1 MSDPDYTIP
10 IFNAKE
16 SFPDKERIEYG
27 YRILNPGAVIGNQYR
42 IVQELGSGG
51 FATTYLAVEIE
62 SEAKGKCVVKQLQ
75 PRFNN
80 HSIWENAKERF
91 AKEAMVLQWLGI
103 HSQIPQLLAHFEE
116 NQQFYLV
123 QEFIEGEEFEQEVHR
138 QVLDE
143 TRLISFLCDVLE
155 VLDFVHRQGVIHRD
169 IKPSNLIRRR
179 EDGKIALIDFG
190 AVKEIGTLV
199 FDDKQDTV
207 QTQIIGT
214 PGYMPPEQNNGKPVY
229 SSDIYA
235 LGKTAIY
242 ALTGRSPIE
251 WEDTGI
257 ETTNTWQQAV
267 EVSEPLVAILSKMT
281 NPKPL
286 ERYYCASEVLEDL
299 KPMLVVGDTIEERYQ
314 IISYLGREEGVCS
327 YVVEDLQQQQQSFDE
342 ARKPR
347 GCDSNSL
354 GVSNSLVPNSIQ
366 GTSSY
371 LLLKLPS
378 INASTR
384 DAVINRLQNE
394 LTKLAKLKNYNRIPQ
409 ILDYFTDEE
418 NLYLVQ
424 EYITGQNLR
433 QIIQTEFTLSETEAI
448 ALLQE
453 VTEILV
459 QIHKQ
464 QVVHANIKPSSIIKR
479 SVNGKIILVNLG
491 AIQAITNLVSNGKS
505 GYTPPE
511 QIAGTPTPGSDI
523 YALGMT
529 AIHAL
534 TGIAP
539 ENLDKNPRTGEV
551 IWQHKAR
558 VSPELTN
565 VLNKMVRLAQQ
576 QRYHS
581 AAQVLKAL
589 KKIQRKAIFKP
600 WHKYIVLS
608 LGGLIVLSFGSY
620 LWLQYEAILL
630 FAQADLQLQSQQYEK
645 AIEYYDAGL
654 TKVRGK
660 VRHFERAWLGKATAL
675 SHLKQYEEMLQICER
690 GLQVRQS
697 FYFWNCKGLALE
709 GLEEYERAVAAYN
722 EAIKR
727 MPDFF
732 EATNNRGEA
741 YAKLNK
747 TEKAIADFER
757 AIQISEEKSF
767 VPWNN
772 LGKLYYQQQEY
783 DKSISAYQQAIKVK
797 EDYLPALIGLGNVQI
812 SQRLYEPALESYKR
826 AIQINPNSYEAWY
839 GKGLVEEATQ
849 NYRAAVNSY
858 ERAISLKPN
867 WQAALNALER
877 VEKKI
882 Y

>member
-1 MSDPDYTIP
+1 MPDPDYTIP
-10 IFNAKE
+10 IFNAQE
-16 SFPDKERIEYG
+16 SAPDKERIEYG
-27 YRILNPGAVIGNQYR
+27 YKILNPGAVIGNQYL
-42 IVQELGSGG
+42 IVHELGSGG

-62 SEAKGKCVVKQLQ
+62 SKAKGKCVVKQLQ
-75 PRFNN
+75 PRFNS

-103 HSQIPQLLAHFEE
+103 HGQIPQLLAHFEE

-169 IKPSNLIRRR
+169 IKPSNLIRRK

-199 FDDKQDTV
+199 FDDKQDTI

-235 LGKTAIY
+235 LGKTAIF

-257 ETTNTWQQAV
+257 GTTNTWQQATQI
-267 EVSEPLVAILSKMT
+267 SEPLTAILSKMI

-286 ERYYCASEVLEDL
+286 ERYHCAAEVLEDL
-299 KPMLVVGDTIEERYQ
+299 KPMLAVGKAIGERYQ
-314 IISYLGREEGVCS
+314 IIDYLGREGEVRS
-327 YVVEDLQQQQQSFDE
+327 YVVKDLQQQQQS
-342 ARKPR
+342 P
-347 GCDSNSL
+347 
-354 GVSNSLVPNSIQ
+354 
-366 GTSSY
+366 Y
-371 LLLKLPS
+371 LLQSLKLQKVNTFTS
-378 INASTR
+378 DKTLNC
-384 DAVINRLQNE
+384 LENE
-394 LTKLAKLKNYNRIPQ
+394 LAKLAKLKDYNRISQ
-409 ILDYFTDEE
+409 ILDYFTAEE

-424 EYITGQNLR
+424 EYIAGQNLE
-433 QIIQTEFTLSETEAI
+433 QIIRTEFTLHESDAI
-448 ALLQE
+448 SLLQE
-453 VTEILV
+453 VAEILV

-464 QVVHANIKPSSIIKR
+464 QVIHGNIKPSSIIKR
-479 SVNGKIILVNLG
+479 SVDGKLILVNFG
-491 AIQAITNLVSNGKS
+491 AIQAITNVVPNSKS
-505 GYTPPE
+505 GYVPPE
-511 QIAGTPTPGSDI
+511 QIAGGPTFGSDI

-558 VSPELTN
+558 VSPELTS

-576 QRYHS
+576 KRYQS
-581 AAQVLKAL
+581 ATQVLKAL
-589 KKIQRKAIFKP
+589 KKIKRKAIFKP
-600 WHKYIVLS
+600 WHKKVLLS
-608 LGGLIVLSFGSY
+608 LGGLTVLLFGRY
-620 LWLQYEAILL
+620 FWLQYQAILL

-660 VRHFERAWLGKATAL
+660 VRQFERAWLGKATAL
-675 SHLKQYEEMLQICER
+675 SHLKQYEEMLRICER

-709 GLEEYERAVAAYN
+709 GLEEYERAIAAYN

-727 MPDFF
+727 MPEFF

-767 VPWNN
+767 VSWNN

-783 DKSISAYQQAIKVK
+783 DKSIHAYQQAIKVK
-797 EDYLPALIGLGNVQI
+797 DDYLPALVGLGNVQI
-812 SQRLYEPALESYKR
+812 SQRLYEAALESYES

-839 GKGLVEEATQ
+839 GKGLVEEASQ
-849 NYRAAVNSY
+849 NYRRAINSY
-858 ERAISLKPN
+858 ERAISLKPQ
-867 WQAALNALER
+867 WQAALKALER

-882 Y
+882 W

>member
-1 MSDPDYTIP
+1 MPDPDYTIP

-16 SFPDKERIEYG
+16 SFPNKERIEYG
-27 YRILNPGAVIGNQYR
+27 YKILNPGAVIGNQYR

-62 SEAKGKCVVKQLQ
+62 SETKGKCVVKQLQ
-75 PRFNN
+75 PRLN
-80 HSIWENAKERF
+80 SQTIWENAKERF

-103 HSQIPQLLAHFEE
+103 HGQIPQLLAHFEE

-123 QEFIEGEEFEQEVHR
+123 QEFIEGEEFEQEIHR

-169 IKPSNLIRRR
+169 IKPSNLIRRKK
-179 EDGKIALIDFG
+179 DGKIALIDFG

-235 LGKTAIY
+235 LGKTAIF

-257 ETTNTWQQAV
+257 GTTNTWQQATRI
-267 EVSEPLVAILSKMT
+267 SEPLTAILSKMI

-286 ERYYCASEVLEDL
+286 ERYHCAAEVLEDL
-299 KPMLVVGDTIEERYQ
+299 KPMLAVGKTIKERYQ
-314 IISYLGREEGVCS
+314 IINYLGREGEVCS
-327 YVVEDLQQQQQSFDE
+327 YVVEDFQQRQS
-342 ARKPR
+342 P
-347 GCDSNSL
+347 
-354 GVSNSLVPNSIQ
+354 
-366 GTSSY
+366 Y
-371 LLLKLPS
+371 LLQALKLQKV
-378 INASTR
+378 NTSTSNKVT
-384 DAVINRLQNE
+384 DYLKDE
-394 LTKLAKLKNYNRIPQ
+394 LAKLAQLKEYDRIPQ
-409 ILDYFTDEE
+409 ILDYFTDEA

-424 EYITGQNLR
+424 QYVAGQNLE
-433 QIIQTEFTLSETEAI
+433 QIIRTEFTLHESDAI
-448 ALLQE
+448 SLLQE
-453 VTEILV
+453 VLEILI

-464 QVVHANIKPSSIIKR
+464 QIVHGNIKPSSIIKR
-479 SVNGKIILVNLG
+479 SIDGKIILVNFG
-491 AIQAITNLVSNGKS
+491 TIQAITNVVPHSKS
-505 GYTPPE
+505 GYVPPE
-511 QIAGTPTPGSDI
+511 QIAGRPSFGSDI

-529 AIHAL
+529 VIHAL

-551 IWQHKAR
+551 IWQHKTR
-558 VSPELTN
+558 VSPELTS

-576 QRYHS
+576 QRYQS
-581 AAQVLKAL
+581 ATQVLKAI
-589 KKIQRKAIFKP
+589 KKIKRKAILKP
-600 WHKYIVLS
+600 WHKKVLLS
-608 LGGLIVLSFGSY
+608 LGGLIILSFGRY
-620 LWLQYEAILL
+620 FWLQYQAILL

-654 TKVRGK
+654 TKVKGR
-660 VRHFERAWLGKATAL
+660 VRQFERAWLGKATAL
-675 SHLKQYEEMLQICER
+675 SHLKQYEEMLRICER
-690 GLQVRQS
+690 GLQVNQS

-747 TEKAIADFER
+747 TDKAIADFEK
-757 AIQISEEKSF
+757 AIEISEEKSF
-767 VPWNN
+767 VSWNN
-772 LGKLYYQQQEY
+772 LGKLYYQQQKY
-783 DKSISAYQQAIKVK
+783 DKSINAYQQAIKVK
-797 EDYLPALIGLGNVQI
+797 DDYLPALVGLGNVQI
-812 SQRLYEPALESYKR
+812 SQRLYESARQSYER
-826 AIQINPNSYEAWY
+826 AIQINPNSYEGWY
-839 GKGLVEEATQ
+839 GKGLVEEALQ
-849 NYRAAVNSY
+849 NYREAINSY
-858 ERAISLKPN
+858 ERAISLKPE
-867 WQAALNALER
+867 WQAALKALER
-877 VEKKI
+877 VEKKL
-882 Y
+882 

>member
-1 MSDPDYTIP
+1 MPDPDYTIP
-10 IFNAKE
+10 IFKTHE
-16 SFPDKERIEYG
+16 SSPDKKRIEYG
-27 YRILNPGAVIGNQYR
+27 YKILNPGAVIGNQYR

-62 SEAKGKCVVKQLQ
+62 SKSRGKCVVKQLQ
-75 PRFNN
+75 PRFNS

-103 HSQIPQLLAHFEE
+103 HPQIPQLLAHFEE

-179 EDGKIALIDFG
+179 QDGKIALIDFG

-199 FDDKQDTV
+199 FEEKQDTI

-235 LGKTAIY
+235 LGKTAIF

-257 ETTNTWQQAV
+257 ETTNTWQQ
-267 EVSEPLVAILSKMT
+267 ESKISEPLAAIISKMI

-286 ERYYCASEVLEDL
+286 ERYHCAAEVLEDL
-299 KPMLVVGDTIEERYQ
+299 KPMLAIGKTIQERYQ
-314 IISYLGREEGVCS
+314 IISYLGKEGEFCS
-327 YVVEDLQQQQQSFDE
+327 YVVAALQQQQQS
-342 ARKPR
+342 P
-347 GCDSNSL
+347 
-354 GVSNSLVPNSIQ
+354 
-366 GTSSY
+366 Y
-371 LLLKLPS
+371 LLQTIKLKSL
-378 INASTR
+378 NAATPEA
-384 DAVINRLQNE
+384 AVNRLHHE
-394 LTKLAKLKNYNRIPQ
+394 SAKLAKLKDYNRIPQ

-424 EYITGQNLR
+424 EYIAGQNLA
-433 QIIQTEFTLSETEAI
+433 QIIRTELTLSEPEVLV
-448 ALLQE
+448 LLQE
-453 VTEILV
+453 IAEILV

-464 QVVHANIKPSSIIKR
+464 QVVHGNIKPSSIIKC
-479 SVNGKIILVNLG
+479 SVDGKIILVNFG
-491 AIQAITNLVSNGKS
+491 AIQAITNVVANSKS
-505 GYTPPE
+505 GYVPPE
-511 QIAGTPTPGSDI
+511 QIAGEPNFASDI

-534 TGIAP
+534 TGIPP

-581 AAQVLKAL
+581 ATQVLKAL
-589 KKIQRKAIFKP
+589 KKIKRRVIFKP
-600 WHKYIVLS
+600 WHKYIFLCLGVLISLS
-608 LGGLIVLSFGSY
+608 LGVIVLSVGSY

-630 FAQADLQLQSQQYEK
+630 FAQGDLQLQSQQYEK
-645 AIEYYDAGL
+645 AIEYYNAGL
-654 TKVRGK
+654 TKVKGNTRQ
-660 VRHFERAWLGKATAL
+660 FEQVWVKKAHALGQ
-675 SHLKQYEEMLQICER
+675 LKLYEEMLQTSER
-690 GLQVRQS
+690 GLLRNNQS
-697 FYFWNCKGLALE
+697 YHLWNHKGLALA
-709 GLEEYERAVAAYN
+709 GLEKYEQAISAYN

-732 EATNNRGEA
+732 DATNNRGEA
-741 YAKLNK
+741 YAKLNE

-757 AIQISEEKSF
+757 AIQISAAKSF

-783 DKSISAYQQAIKVK
+783 DKSIDAYQQAIKVK
-797 EDYLPALIGLGNVQI
+797 EDYLPALIGLGNVQM
-812 SQRLYEPALESYKR
+812 SQRLYETALKSYER

-839 GKGLVEEATQ
+839 GKGLVEEAIQ
-849 NYRAAVNSY
+849 NYRGAIDSY
-858 ERAISLKPN
+858 ERAISLKPE
-867 WQAALNALER
+867 WQAALKALER
-877 VEKKI
+877 VEKKL
-882 Y
+882 YLR